1 MKFLGMGPLELV
13 ILILII
19 VIVAVVVS
27 VLRKNGKIGAGAVPS
42 TQARFCP
49 KCGAELPGNATF
61 CTKCGHQ
68 LPASA
73 VQQAATPQKAPTNAF
88 NPASIASRVCA
99 VITLIAMFMPWLEI
113 PGMQSLKN
121 YASMFNI
128 KISSDYAYPMYDMRD
143 VTDVLDALSS
153 SNAYTGIQMLFLGL
167 WLVALVLVV
176 IGLIRSFVGRKSTGS
191 LLIGGIFAALVAIL
205 WFAAITFLD
214 GEYARQLAQLIG
226 NRVQFFVIPAAVW
239 VTFVAGLASGI
250 LGAIGK
256 NKA

>member
-1 MKFLGMGPLELV
+1 MKTTET
-13 ILILII
+13 
-19 VIVAVVVS
+19 
-27 VLRKNGKIGAGAVPS
+27 S
-42 TQARFCP
+42 TAQTTKARFCP
-49 KCGAELPGNATF
+49 KCGAGLPGNATF

-68 LPASA
+68 LPANT
-73 VQQAATPQKAPTNAF
+73 VQQAASPRPESTVQQAAVSRKASTNAF

-121 YASMFNI
+121 YASMVNI
-128 KISSDYAYPMYDMRD
+128 RISSDYAYPMYNMRD
-143 VTDVLDALSS
+143 VTNVLDTLSG